1 MKATRKIQRIPVN
14 HPPLE
19 EDMFHV
25 CCISDTARGLGYNR
39 ILLSNPGKDSVVF
52 VVHFDFYQLELET

>member
-1 MKATRKIQRIPVN
+1 MKATRKVQRIPVN

-25 CCISDTARGLGYNR
+25 CGIGVTAPGLGYNR
-39 ILLSNPGKDSVVF
+39 ILLSNPGKGFCCFCGSF
-52 VVHFDFYQLELET
+52 